1 MRRNKDR
8 SNPYGD
14 YTAANVSVPGITLTN
29 KYSSTWPHK
38 AVRFINGIKWCPI
51 KAACNR
57 YEGTLSLYS
66 KSLDARLY
74 RDYGTESKFVNIGAG
89 GFSHSRWT
97 NYDLRARSNFYKEVQ
112 GVEGKDFHHLDLSDF
127 TELPM
132 DNSSIDLIYCSH
144 VIEHLE
150 LDYGKRLLDE
160 FNRILK
166 PGGVARIVIPSQDYY
181 LKAVE
186 IMNKSGQTERAH
198 QAVAPASKLLNEN
211 ATNFTN
217 NSLIKML
224 EEASFDILKFEDSLM
239 RESSQGISAD
249 PSAHLSYWNAEH
261 LVELGLHSKFSE
273 ALVLLR
279 TQTMAEPFKNKLVFD
294 NTESH
299 ISQYVELLK

>member
-1 MRRNKDR
+1 MRRNRDR
-8 SNPYGD
+8 LNPYVG

-38 AVRFINGIKWCPI
+38 VVRFINGIKWSPI

-66 KSLDARLY
+66 KSFDARLY
-74 RDYGTESKFVNIGAG
+74 QGYGVQSKFVNIGAG

-97 NYDLRARSNFYKEVQ
+97 NYDLRAKSNFYKEVQ
-112 GVEGKDFHHLDLSDF
+112 GEEGKDFHHLDLSDF
-127 TELPM
+127 TMLPM

-160 FNRILK
+160 FYRILK

-186 IMNKSGQTERAH
+186 ILSKSGQEERAR

-217 NSLIKML
+217 NSLLKML
-224 EEASFDILKFEDSLM
+224 GNANFDILQFEDSVM
-239 RESSQGISAD
+239 RESSQDLSAD
-249 PSAHLSYWNAEH
+249 PSAHLSYWNAKH
-261 LVELGLHSKFSE
+261 LVELGLQSKFSE

-279 TQTMAEPFKNKLVFD
+279 TQTTAEPFKNKLVFD

-299 ISQYVELLK
+299 ISQYVELVK